1 MGSSITVTQKVL
13 VKAYPPT
20 PMEDDLDDY
29 VSFRNA
35 TPLLVAIAIIG
46 ATSVILFKKKFID
59 DPLFSRA
66 CWMFMLIGSVVL
78 DSTEDSSLT
87 TPLILLH
94 ILVNSLGLSYWIV
107 LDVNDYKRK
116 NTWPSMELL
125 FETGVW
131 LFMVILS
138 WVEFMS
144 RILFKDKEYFQVYY
158 WYPVAIALICMIEK
172 YLTKTMETDGDE
184 LKSELIGNGEKA
196 FDDLFRSFLK
206 EPQNDNITKFDQK
219 INDFT
224 KMLSILVA
232 RGQEALKIDEQQE
245 APRQQ
250 SGAQGQGS
258 N

>member
-1 MGSSITVTQKVL
+1 MTQKVL

-20 PMEDDLDDY
+20 PLKDDLDDY

-46 ATSVILFKKKFID
+46 ATSVVLFKKKFID

-66 CWMFMLIGSVVL
+66 CWMLMLIGSVVL

-94 ILVNSLGLSYWIV
+94 IVVNSLGLSYWIV
-107 LDVNDYKRK
+107 LDVKEYKRK
-116 NTWPSMELL
+116 KTWPSMELL

-131 LFMVILS
+131 LFMAILS
-138 WVEFMS
+138 WAEYMS
-144 RILFKDKEYFQVYY
+144 WRLFKDKEYFHVYY
-158 WYPVAIALICMIEK
+158 WYPVAIALISIIEK
-172 YLTKTMETDGDE
+172 NLTKKGETDGDE
-184 LKSELIGNGEKA
+184 LKSESIGNGENA
-196 FDDLFRSFLK
+196 FDDLLRSCLK
-206 EPQNDNITKFDQK
+206 EPQNDDITKVDQK

-258 N
+258 NE